1 MKKRTTEE
9 VERLVEQLMAP
20 DLPRA
25 ERIERLRELVRSEAD
40 IPDEL
45 MDKALRRLMERIT
58 E

>member
-1 MKKRTTEE
+1 MTKRTNEE

-20 DLPRA
+20 DLPRQ